1 MVQAFAPNGTN
12 DSFNISPLPWRAG
25 RPKNFFDVHDFDLL
39 AEFESVNTIPIAQQI
54 FRRGIERKSLHDL
67 LSGPFGRRM
76 SRDVE
81 MLNASTVMTE
91 DDKYKQNLEPNGGH
105 REQVDGS
112 QLRSM
117 VVEKRPP
124 SLRCRFRIP
133 DHVFGDGGL

>member
-1 MVQAFAPNGTN
+1 MVQAFPPNGTN

-67 LSGPFGRRM
+67 LSGPFRCRM

-81 MLNASTVMTE
+81 MHNASTVMTE

-105 REQVDGS
+105 REEVDGS
-112 QLRSM
+112 QLRGMFLQKGS
-117 VVEKRPP
+117 
-124 SLRCRFRIP
+124 SLLRWQIQ
-133 DHVFGDGGL
+133 VSN